1 MQKLFYASGY
11 VILGDDICTAVV
23 EYARALANVGKS
35 DLVTV
40 PALSDEA
47 LRGEARLLLGPAS
60 QLFSSPALDRAVDL
74 DDEAALES
82 MREKT
87 RNLRPP
93 KPREASDGAD
103 DDHDTG
109 PSDYDGDF

>member
-11 VILGDDICTAVV
+11 VILGDEICTAVV

-74 DDEAALES
+74 DDPTALES

-87 RNLRPP
+87 RNLQPP
-93 KPREASDGAD
+93 KPREGAD
-103 DDHDTG
+103 DG
-109 PSDYDGDF
+109 PSDFDADF

>member
-11 VILGDDICTAVV
+11 VILGDEICTAVV

-74 DDEAALES
+74 DDPTALES

-87 RNLRPP
+87 RNLQPP
-93 KPREASDGAD
+93 KPREGAED
-103 DDHDTG
+103 G
-109 PSDYDGDF
+109 PSDFYADF

>member
-11 VILGDDICTAVV
+11 VILGDEICTAVV

-74 DDEAALES
+74 DDPTALES

-87 RNLRPP
+87 RNLQPP
-93 KPREASDGAD
+93 KPREGAED
-103 DDHDTG
+103 G
-109 PSDYDGDF
+109 PSDFDADF

>member
-11 VILGDDICTAVV
+11 VILGDEICTAVV

-74 DDEAALES
+74 DDPSALAS
-82 MREKT
+82 MKEKT
-87 RNLRPP
+87 RNLQPP
-93 KPREASDGAD
+93 KPREGAD
-103 DDHDTG
+103 DG
-109 PSDYDGDF
+109 PSEFDGDF

>member
-11 VILGDDICTAVV
+11 VILGDEICTAVV

-35 DLVTV
+35 DLVIV

-74 DDEAALES
+74 DDPTALES

-87 RNLRPP
+87 RNLQPP
-93 KPREASDGAD
+93 KPREGAD
-103 DDHDTG
+103 DG
-109 PSDYDGDF
+109 PSDFDADF

>member
-11 VILGDDICTAVV
+11 VILGDEICTAVV

-60 QLFSSPALDRAVDL
+60 QLFSSPAVDRAVDL
-74 DDEAALES
+74 DDPTALES

-87 RNLRPP
+87 RNLQPP
-93 KPREASDGAD
+93 KPREGAED
-103 DDHDTG
+103 G
-109 PSDYDGDF
+109 PSDFDADF